1 MYKLQPEMARELKN
15 TNNRIYQNAP
25 AGLSNTK
32 CIITVGDVCTIKIYE
47 QARMPDLSIID
58 FKTKR
63 DNPLSVDQMSIMNQI
78 GEKIVNVNNNA
89 GCNVPLVKFNVHC
102 SGTHTETASH
112 VFSDADSIGN
122 LLDLNFLPAVLISLN
137 PESNLDDKYHSTIT
151 LDDRIISKEMLKE
164 SLASETEFIDCI
176 IIRTLPNSEDK
187 KSKNYNNSSH
197 PFLSNDAVYFLKDKG
212 VKHIIIDTPS
222 IDKSDDG
229 GQLKNHK
236 LFFLNDDKTINKNTV
251 TELAYI
257 PDTCID
263 GRYFVCIGFPNF
275 QLDAAPSNPVIYRV
289 Q

>member
-1 MYKLQPEMARELKN
+1 MK
-15 TNNRIYQNAP
+15 
-25 AGLSNTK
+25 
-32 CIITVGDVCTIKIYE
+32 IKIEHNNKLY
-47 QARMPDLSIID
+47 QINSRDGISISIPMNFND
-58 FKTKR
+58 
-63 DNPLSVDQMSIMNQI
+63 DNNPKFYDETNPKKEFYTYNDI
-78 GEKIVNVNNNA
+78 EYNVNNNA

-187 KSKNYNNSSH
+187 KNKNYNNSSH

-236 LFFLNDDKTINKNTV
+236 IFFLDDDKTINKNTV

>member
-1 MYKLQPEMARELKN
+1 MK
-15 TNNRIYQNAP
+15 
-25 AGLSNTK
+25 
-32 CIITVGDVCTIKIYE
+32 IKIEHNNKLY
-47 QARMPDLSIID
+47 QINSRDGISISIPMNFND
-58 FKTKR
+58 
-63 DNPLSVDQMSIMNQI
+63 DNNPKFYDETNPKKEFYTYNDI
-78 GEKIVNVNNNA
+78 EYNVNNNA

-187 KSKNYNNSSH
+187 KNKNYNNSSH
-197 PFLSNDAVYFLKDKG
+197 PFLSNDAVCFLKDKG

-222 IDKSDDG
+222 IDKYEDDG
-229 GQLKNHK
+229 KLGNHK
-236 LFFLNDDKTINKNTV
+236 IFFLDGEGTPNNNTI
-251 TELAYI
+251 TEFIFI
-257 PDTCID
+257 PNNCKD
-263 GRYFVCIGFPNF
+263 GNYFLNLGFPKF
-275 QLDAAPSNPVIYRV
+275 CLDAAPSRPMIYPIK
-289 Q
+289 